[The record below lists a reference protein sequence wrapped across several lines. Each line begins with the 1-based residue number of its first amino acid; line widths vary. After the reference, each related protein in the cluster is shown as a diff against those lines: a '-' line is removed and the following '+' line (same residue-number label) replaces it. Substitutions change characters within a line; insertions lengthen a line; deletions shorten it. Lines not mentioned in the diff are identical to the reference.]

1 MPRQRLPRL
10 SVPDAAQLFRL
21 LSDQGRLRLLLLL
34 AGRGEAFVNDLAAGS
49 CRPLA
54 ATSAHLSVLRH
65 VGLVGRRR
73 EGRRVYYRLDSPF
86 AAELLRGVGGR

>member
-1 MPRQRLPRL
+1 MLM
-10 SVPDAAQLFRL
+10 
-21 LSDQGRLRLLLLL
+21 LL
-34 AGRGEAFVNDLAAGS
+34 AGRGEAFVTNLAESSGRS
-49 CRPLA
+49 LA